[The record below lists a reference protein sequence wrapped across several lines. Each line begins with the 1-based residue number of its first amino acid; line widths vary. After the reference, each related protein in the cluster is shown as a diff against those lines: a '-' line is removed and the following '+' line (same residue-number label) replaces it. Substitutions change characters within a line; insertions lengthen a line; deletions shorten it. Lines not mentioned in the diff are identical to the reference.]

1 MIQSKADLID
11 YLEADCR
18 YLVPG
23 NSRERLIM
31 GYTSFPPQVIRNY
44 ITLLRKQE
52 YYINTANGNTLKKLF
67 ALYYERRKNRL
78 GLRLGIEIA
87 PNCFG
92 KGLCIYHAGNIV
104 VNDAVRAGENCKLH
118 GSNCIGNN
126 GISQSAPR
134 LGDNVD
140 IGFGA
145 VVIGDIEI
153 ADGTVIGANAVVNR
167 SVLEPGTTVAGVPA
181 VTIKRRAYDS

>member
-1 MIQSKADLID
+1 MIQSRADLSE
-11 YLEADCR
+11 YLQADEN
-18 YLVPG
+18 YLVPDG
-23 NSRERLIM
+23 FKQTLIA
-31 GYTSFPPQVIRNY
+31 GITCFPAVSIKKY
-44 ITLLRKQE
+44 LTFLRKQE
-52 YYINTANGNTLKKLF
+52 YYINTANGSKLKKLL
-67 ALYYERRKNRL
+67 ALYYERRKNSL

-104 VNDAVRAGENCKLH
+104 VNDSVRAGENCKLH

-126 GISQSAPR
+126 GITQHAPR

-167 SVLEPGTTVAGVPA
+167 SVREAGCTVVGVPA
-181 VTIKRRAYDS
+181 APIHR